1 MWLYLLLFLV
11 PVVCYFVFDKKQA
24 HSVLFLA
31 VFMALIALFVGFS
44 DMLGGYDRYIYGE
57 LFDRMADIVNDGGDP
72 TKSQIFIL
80 YKSEFGY
87 AWLNVLIAHFTAN
100 RYIAI
105 FILTLTIYALLF
117 ISFKRYMDD
126 YPFAILLFMA
136 LWFFFTFTYL
146 RQVLSASIAYLS
158 IRYIIKR
165 NPWKFFLVM
174 AIAYSMHN
182 SAIVFVPFYF
192 IPARKFPV
200 KVIILIMVLCLI
212 VGASGI
218 TTGLYGTY
226 GDIANAQTRVKIY
239 DVEGSFRIAYF
250 IEAVFFLFFIFKS
263 YDKIDKNDKRH
274 VVLMNMAFCFCAILL
289 FFVRSE
295 NGGRLSWYYMIGII
309 STITHLVTRKKI
321 FSEMS
326 ITLVIVNL
334 FLFTRILTSWGD
346 LVSPYKSF
354 LTNGHRNGDYIY
366 EYFEYD
372 QKYDKD
378 KLYR

>member
-11 PVVCYFVFDKKQA
+11 PVACYFVFDKKLA
-24 HSVLFLA
+24 RSVPFL
-31 VFMALIALFVGFS
+31 VTIMALLALFVGFG

-57 LFDRMADIVNDGGDP
+57 LFDMMADIVNGGGDP
-72 TKSQIFIL
+72 TQSIL
-80 YKSEFGY
+80 FLQYKSEIGY
-87 AWLNVLIAHFTAN
+87 CWLNVLIAHFTAN

-105 FILTLTIYALLF
+105 LILTLIIYALLF

-146 RQVLSASIAYLS
+146 RQVLSASVAYLS

-212 VGASGI
+212 AGASGI
-218 TTGLYGTY
+218 TNGLYGTY

-250 IEAVFFLFFIFKS
+250 IEAVFFLFFIFRS

-289 FFVRSE
+289 FFIRSE

-309 STITHLVTRKKI
+309 STITYLVTRKKI

-326 ITLVIVNL
+326 ITLVIVSL

-372 QKYDKD
+372 QKYDKG